1 MESHESSQE
10 PTPEIDE
17 ITPEERRKTTTL
29 AAALAA
35 AGGLVLLISLV
46 LPWYKDDVSN
56 LPEQVRSGVD
66 LDTYTAF
73 SGLERTDVLLAIVA
87 IAAIAAAAAALTP
100 ILRDLGLLGWTL
112 CDRGSGGAARHLPRQ
127 RAPGAQG
134 GVRNRDVAAVRLV
147 SGIAVVTG
155 RRGGGVVALRKAHAG
170 RAPMRR
176 RLARRGGRRGRA
188 RARGAGRR
196 RAGGR
201 RGADASNG
209 RAGGTTLGRAGRARL

>member
-1 MESHESSQE
+1 MAEVGQE

-46 LPWYKDDVSN
+46 LPWYKDDVDGN

-100 ILRDLGLLGWTL
+100 ILRDLGLLGWTPAIGVAAAL
-112 CDRGSGGAARHLPRQ
+112 LVIYRGSERPEPKAFAV
-127 RAPGAQG
+127 
-134 GVRNRDVAAVRLV
+134 GVSLQFGWYLALLSSLVVVAAESSR
-147 SGIAVVTG
+147 
-155 RRGGGVVALRKAHAG
+155 
-170 RAPMRR
+170 
-176 RLARRGGRRGRA
+176 
-188 RARGAGRR
+188 
-196 RAGGR
+196 
-201 RGADASNG
+201 
-209 RAGGTTLGRAGRARL
+209 